1 MNLFDTL
8 NEALTDEVVSKI
20 AKLSEEEPEKTRKA
34 LDGIFYTLIAG
45 LIRRTGSMMSV
56 SMLYN
61 QIQKGNQGGEMIGD
75 MMSYLNK
82 KDKLDHIQ
90 KVGDG
95 LISQIFPAYKSPL
108 VSMIGTYAGIKK
120 NSSTMYSSLAAPM
133 LIDAV
138 SKEIDTSKL
147 DVDGLITYLS
157 DHHKPLFK
165 LVPEEL
171 LEKMIPQLGL
181 QELLSPKFVTAKK
194 MESSKLVPFKGKNTV
209 STDETPDSTTKKM
222 ASRKLV
228 TFKGK
233 TVVSTDETSVSTT
246 KSATVLATNE
256 NEKEEEVVETTVSP
270 IPMKLLVIGLIGV
283 LAIAGGIYWYMN
295 FYNPSQSQSTDE
307 ESIIDSTAIQP
318 DTITKAIID
327 SVAIKDSLKISTATS
342 TPTLAEQNSAFAES
356 LDAYLT
362 DKAKPVGKVF
372 PITNLAFIKG
382 SQALD
387 TDSDLIIKQLADL
400 MNKYP
405 KMQVQL
411 QGHST
416 NAVGMDNK
424 TMATKRAFAIKKRLM
439 VKGIVEKRID
449 AIGVNGASNGADF
462 KVVSK

>member
-1 MNLFDTL
+1 M
-8 NEALTDEVVSKI
+8 A
-20 AKLSEEEPEKTRKA
+20 
-34 LDGIFYTLIAG
+34 
-45 LIRRTGSMMSV
+45 
-56 SMLYN
+56 
-61 QIQKGNQGGEMIGD
+61 
-75 MMSYLNK
+75 
-82 KDKLDHIQ
+82 
-90 KVGDG
+90 
-95 LISQIFPAYKSPL
+95 
-108 VSMIGTYAGIKK
+108 
-120 NSSTMYSSLAAPM
+120 
-133 LIDAV
+133 
-138 SKEIDTSKL
+138 
-147 DVDGLITYLS
+147 
-157 DHHKPLFK
+157 
-165 LVPEEL
+165 
-171 LEKMIPQLGL
+171 
-181 QELLSPKFVTAKK
+181 
-194 MESSKLVPFKGKNTV
+194 SSKP
-209 STDETPDSTTKKM
+209 
-222 ASRKLV
+222 V

-233 TVVSTDETSVSTT
+233 TVVSTDETSVSII
-246 KSATVLATNE
+246 KSATVLEVNE
-256 NEKEEEVVETTVSP
+256 QEEEETSNSP
-270 IPMKLLVIGLIGV
+270 IPIKLLVIGLLGV

-295 FYNPSQSQSTDE
+295 FYKPSQSQSTGE

-327 SVAIKDSLKISTATS
+327 SVAIKDSLKLSTATS
-342 TPTLAEQNSAFAES
+342 TPTPTLAEQNSAFAET

-362 DKAKPVGKVF
+362 DKAKPIGKVF